1 MKFAKYT
8 FLVAGIYGVLVL
20 VPQYFLLEKN
30 GQDFPPAITHAE
42 YYYGFVGIALVFQLI
57 FFVISTNPAKYRT
70 LIGISILEKLVFA
83 IPVAIL
89 YSRGVASSS
98 ILAAGMIDL
107 LLGILFMV
115 SFVKTRP
122 GRDDE
127 LASEYIN

>member
-42 YYYGFVGIALVFQLI
+42 YYYGFVGIALVFQLV
-57 FFVISTNPAKYRT
+57 FFVIYTNPAKYRAV
-70 LIGISILEKLVFA
+70 IGISILEKLVFA
-83 IPVAIL
+83 VPVAIL
-89 YSRGVASSS
+89 YSRGMVSTS

-107 LLGILFMV
+107 LLGILFV
-115 SFVKTRP
+115 ISFFKTRP
-122 GRDDE
+122 AGNDE